1 MKGLTTP
8 SETLLERFAK
18 RHRLAPEVARRRLA
32 AEAFTWWHRPLVWVF
47 SVGRPDLFRIDAAL
61 VEELGRARTLA
72 EAAHAV
78 EIFRY
83 RSRGEDSWVRNT
95 LGIRASGRQM
105 LDLAKELLAATR

>member
-1 MKGLTTP
+1 MTGLTMP

-18 RHRLAPEVARRRLA
+18 RDDLAPEVARRRLV
-32 AEAFTWWHRPLVWVF
+32 AEAFVWWHRPLVWVF

-61 VEELGRARTLA
+61 VEEMGRARTLA

-83 RSRGEDSWVRNT
+83 RSRGENSWVRNS

-105 LDLAKELLAATR
+105 LELARELLADDR